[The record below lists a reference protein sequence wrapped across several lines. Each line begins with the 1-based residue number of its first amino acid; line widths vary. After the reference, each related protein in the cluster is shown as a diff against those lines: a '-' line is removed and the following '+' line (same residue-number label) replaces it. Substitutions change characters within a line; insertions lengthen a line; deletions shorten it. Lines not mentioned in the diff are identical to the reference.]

1 MSEERSSGCGGIV
14 AFLLLV
20 ALIIGGM
27 FAAGWLYL
35 VQTPTETQIIIDKEK
50 VKTDTG
56 RAVEAGKE
64 MVEGATERLDDGEGE
79 SVDEEADADSESIEE
94 ASTESGT

>member
-1 MSEERSSGCGGIV
+1 
-14 AFLLLV
+14 
-20 ALIIGGM
+20 M

-64 MVEGATERLDDGEGE
+64 MVEGAKEKLEDRSAE
-79 SVDEEADADSESIEE
+79 SGDEEADADSESEE
-94 ASTESGT
+94 EPSTETGT